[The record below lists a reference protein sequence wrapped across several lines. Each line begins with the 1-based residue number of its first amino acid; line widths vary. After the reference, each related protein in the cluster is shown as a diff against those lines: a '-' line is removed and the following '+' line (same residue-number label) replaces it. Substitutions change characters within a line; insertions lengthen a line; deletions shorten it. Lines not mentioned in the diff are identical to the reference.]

1 MEKAENKRAVI
12 VGLFLAIGLIVFI
25 LGVFTLGSQSKTFS
39 KSIHVSAVFD
49 DVSGLK
55 TGNSVWFSGVKVGSI
70 SKIHFIGPS
79 QVDVR
84 MSIDEASQQY
94 VHRNAGVHIGS
105 DGLIGNKI
113 IVIDG
118 GSPQAPI
125 VQDND
130 VLQTEKV
137 TSTDDMLKVLQQNNQ
152 NLLSITGD
160 FKMLSR
166 KILQGKGT
174 VGTLMADSTVGIQ
187 FRNAMSNF
195 EKASANAAQLSAQ
208 LERFSVKMNTK
219 GGLADKL
226 LTDTTTFASIKAVT
240 NQLKQAAANTTEIT
254 NTLKTTT
261 DKFNRT
267 DNTVGILLND
277 PKAAAQVQSTIQNLQ
292 QSSIKLNE
300 DLEAAQHNFLLK
312 GFFKDRAKAKADSIK
327 KANKN

>member
-1 MEKAENKRAVI
+1 MDKTENKRGLI
-12 VGLFLAIGLIVFI
+12 VGLFLAIGLVVFI
-25 LGVFTLGSQSKTFS
+25 VGVFTLGNQSKSFS
-39 KSIHVSAVFD
+39 KSIHISAVFD

-70 SKIHFIGPS
+70 SKIHFIGPG

-84 MSIDEASQQY
+84 MSIDETSQQY

-118 GSPQAPI
+118 GSPQAPV
-125 VQDND
+125 VQDGD
-130 VLQTEKV
+130 VLQTEKI

-160 FKMLSR
+160 FKLLSR

-174 VGTLMADSTVGIQ
+174 VGTLMADSAVGNQ

-195 EKASANAAQLSAQ
+195 ERTSATAARLAAN
-208 LERFSVKMNTK
+208 LERFSSKMNTK
-219 GGLADKL
+219 GGLADKM
-226 LTDTTTFASIKAVT
+226 LTDTATFRAIQSAA
-240 NQLKQAAANTTEIT
+240 NQLKEAAANTTAAT
-254 NTLKTTT
+254 NNLKTAS

-267 DNTVGILLND
+267 DNAVGVLLND
-277 PKAAAQVQSTIQNLQ
+277 PKAAAQIQSTLQNLQ
-292 QSSIKLNE
+292 AGSIKLND
-300 DLEAAQHNFLLK
+300 DLEAAQHNFFLK

-327 KANKN
+327 KANKQ

>member
-1 MEKAENKRAVI
+1 MDKTENKRAII
-12 VGLFLAIGLIVFI
+12 VGLFLAIGLVVFI
-25 LGVFTLGSQSKTFS
+25 VGVFTLGSQSKSFS
-39 KSIHVSAVFD
+39 KSIHISAVFD

-55 TGNSVWFSGVKVGSI
+55 NGNSVWFSGVKVGSI
-70 SKIHFIGPS
+70 SKIHFIGPG

-84 MSIDEASQQY
+84 MSVDEASQQY

-118 GSPQAPI
+118 GSPQAPV
-125 VQDND
+125 VQDGD

-160 FKMLSR
+160 FKLLSR

-174 VGTLMADSTVGIQ
+174 VGTLMADSAVGNQ
-187 FRNAMSNF
+187 FRNAMTNF
-195 EKASANAAQLSAQ
+195 ERTSATAARLATN
-208 LERFSVKMNTK
+208 LEKFSSKMNTK
-219 GGLADKL
+219 GGLADKM
-226 LTDTTTFASIKAVT
+226 LTDTATFATIKSAA
-240 NQLKQAAANTTEIT
+240 NQLRQAAANTTEAT
-254 NTLKTTT
+254 NNLKTAS

-267 DNTVGILLND
+267 DNAVGVLLND
-277 PKAAAQVQSTIQNLQ
+277 PKAAAQVQNTIQNLQ
-292 QSSIKLNE
+292 AGSIKLND
-300 DLEAAQHNFLLK
+300 DLEAAQHNFFLK

-327 KANKN
+327 KANKQ

>member
-208 LERFSVKMNTK
+208 LERFSVKMNSK

-226 LTDTTTFASIKAVT
+226 FTDTTTFASIKAVT

-254 NTLKTTT
+254 NTLKATT

-267 DNTVGILLND
+267 DNAVGVLLND